1 MDVELT
7 DQYRPGAFLFAT
19 PERAL
24 LADQPRHVLSE
35 KDSDALSVQVSDALA
50 EYGGIAVGALPYDN
64 TGEAHVLLP
73 TSVTWSGPIRPGTHQ
88 AALPPGHQVTPE
100 PLPQEYERQVAKAL
114 TLLETGELGK
124 VVLARTL
131 RIDLDGP
138 VDMRRVLASLAA
150 MNTHGYTVATP
161 LPTPGVTL
169 VSASPE
175 LLVRRTGTEFVS
187 RPLAGS
193 QPRGKDPVEDRA
205 NAQRLLASRKDHDEH
220 RWVVE
225 AEVEAL
231 RPFCRRLDVPRT
243 PSLLSTPSVWHLATK
258 ITGELA
264 DPAVTALTLAA
275 ALHPTPAVCG
285 SPTSAARGAIAQ
297 LESFDR
303 GFYTGAV
310 GWVDAA
316 GDGEWAV
323 AIRSADVTDRSLR
336 LYAGAG
342 IVDGSVPGL
351 ELAETSAK
359 FQTLLRGMGL
369 DLTL

>member
-7 DQYRPGAFLFAT
+7 DQYRPGAFFFAT
-19 PERAL
+19 PERTL
-24 LADQPRHVLSE
+24 LADEPRHVLSE
-35 KDSDALSVQVSDALA
+35 KDTDALSVQVNDALT
-50 EYGGIAVGALPYDN
+50 EFGGIAVGALPYDH

-73 TSVTWSGPIRPGTHQ
+73 TSVSWSGPSRPARHQ
-88 AALPPGHQVTPE
+88 AMVLPGHQVTPE
-100 PLPQEYERQVAKAL
+100 PEPSEYERQVARAL
-114 TLLETGELGK
+114 TLLDDSPLGK

-131 RIDLDGP
+131 RIDLDEP
-138 VDMRRVLASLAA
+138 IDMRRMLASLAA
-150 MNTHGYTVATP
+150 MNTHGYTLAAP

-175 LLVRRTGTEFVS
+175 LLVRRTGMKFVS

-193 QPRGKDPVEDRA
+193 QPRGKDPVTDRD

-231 RPFCRRLDVPRT
+231 RPFCGRLDVPRA
-243 PSLLSTPSVWHLATK
+243 PSLLSTPSMWHLATK

-264 DPAVTALTLAA
+264 DRDVTALTLAA

-285 SPTSAARGAIAQ
+285 SPTDAARAAIAQ
-297 LESFDR
+297 IESFDR
-303 GFYTGAV
+303 GFYSGAV
-310 GWVDAA
+310 GWVDAN

-323 AIRSADVTDRSLR
+323 AIRSADVTDHWLR

-342 IVDGSVPGL
+342 IVHGSVPSL

>member
-1 MDVELT
+1 MELT
-7 DQYRPGAFLFAT
+7 DRYRPGAFFFAT
-19 PERAL
+19 PERTL
-24 LADQPRHVLSE
+24 LADEPRHVLSE
-35 KDSDALSVQVSDALA
+35 KDSDALSVQVSEALA
-50 EYGGIAVGALPYDN
+50 EYGGIAVGALPYDD

-73 TSVTWSGPIRPGTHQ
+73 TSVSWSGPSRPGEQQ
-88 AALPPGHQVTPE
+88 AALLPGGHQVSPE

-114 TLLETGELGK
+114 TLLEDGPLGK

-131 RIDLDGP
+131 RIDLDQP
-138 VDMRRVLASLAA
+138 VDMRRMLASLAA
-150 MNTHGYTVATP
+150 MNTHGYTFAAP

-231 RPFCRRLDVPRT
+231 RPFCRRMDVPRT
-243 PSLLSTPSVWHLATK
+243 PSLLSTPSMWHLATK
-258 ITGELA
+258 ITGQLA
-264 DPAVTALTLAA
+264 DRDVTALTLAA

-285 SPTSAARGAIAQ
+285 SPTSAARAAIAQ
-297 LESFDR
+297 IESFDR

-310 GWVDAA
+310 GWVDAD

-323 AIRSADVTDRSLR
+323 AIRSADVTDQSLR

-342 IVDGSVPGL
+342 IVAGSVPGL

-369 DLTL
+369 DLKL

>member
-1 MDVELT
+1 MELT
-7 DQYRPGAFLFAT
+7 DDYRPGSFFFAT
-19 PERAL
+19 GESTL
-24 LADQPRHVLSE
+24 LASDPRHVLSE
-35 KDSDALSVQVSDALA
+35 KNTTALSAQVTEALT
-50 EYGGIAVGALPYDN
+50 EYGGIAAGVLPYDD
-64 TGEAHVLLP
+64 TGATHMLLP
-73 TSVTWSGPIRPGTHQ
+73 RTVSWSGPVQPGRQ
-88 AALPPGHQVTPE
+88 AAVLGGYRVTPE
-100 PLPQEYERQVAKAL
+100 PAPQEYERQVAKAL
-114 TLLETGELGK
+114 TLLKGGGLGK

-131 RIDLDGP
+131 RIDLDDP
-138 VDMRRVLASLAA
+138 VDMRSMLRNLAS
-150 MNTHGYTVATP
+150 MNTHGLTFAAP

-175 LLVRRTGTEFVS
+175 LLVRRTGRTFVS

-220 RWVVE
+220 RPVVE
-225 AEVEAL
+225 AEVAAL
-231 RPFCRRLDVPRT
+231 RPFCRRLDVPSE
-243 PSLLSTPSVWHLATK
+243 PSLVSTPSMWHLCTR
-258 ITGELA
+258 ITGELV
-264 DPAVTALTLAA
+264 DPSVTALTLAA

-285 SPTSAARGAIAQ
+285 SPTRAARDTIAQ

-303 GFYTGAV
+303 GFYTGAA
-310 GWVDAA
+310 GWVDAN

-323 AIRSADVTDRSLR
+323 SIRSAEVTDQSLR

-342 IVDGSVPGL
+342 IVDASEPAL

-369 DLTL
+369 DLKL